1 MGWKV
6 KDFVCQDC
14 GHEWEELYKDGEEI
28 ECPNC
33 GSSDTQAQLSAPGLG
48 TFSMADSQGR
58 KEMLKKRSEEHT
70 KKKAMKEWREKN
82 L

>member
-6 KDFVCQDC
+6 KDFECQDC

-28 ECPNC
+28 VCPEC
-33 GSSDTQAQLSAPGLG
+33 GSSKVEPLVCAPGLG
-48 TFSMADSQGR
+48 TFTMADADGKKNILR
-58 KEMLKKRSEEHT
+58 KRSEEHT
-70 KKKAMKEWREKN
+70 KKKAMKEWKDKN

>member
-6 KDFVCQDC
+6 KDFECQNC

-28 ECPNC
+28 ECPKC
-33 GSSDTQAQLSAPGLG
+33 GSSNTKTKLSAPGLG
-48 TFSMADSQGR
+48 TFSMADAEGR
-58 KEMLKKRSEEHT
+58 KQILKKRSEEHT
-70 KKKAMKEWREKN
+70 KTKAMKEWKDKN